1 MIAVKL
7 IGIEEQRQALFTSTT
22 SGPKKRERDA
32 RATVRAAAGPRP
44 VRCQEE
50 AGRSNNG
57 RSHELALLD
66 GSALYRRPGPAEK
79 SPAVRVLLAES
90 AGLIRA
96 GLRSLL
102 EREDD
107 IHVESVAAS
116 GEEAVSLASE
126 LRPDVVLMG
135 IRLAGIG
142 GLAATRRIVA
152 DPRLRQ
158 VRVVILTANE
168 CEEDLYGAL
177 RSGASGFMPL
187 DTDPVELIRAVRVVA
202 AGGAQLSPWAA
213 RRVLEAFAS
222 THEPKRSQPG
232 AFEELTMRERHVVS
246 LAARG
251 LTNGEIAQRLVVSPA
266 TVKTHV
272 SRAMLKLHARDRAK
286 LVALAYQT
294 GFVEL
299 RRALEATGPPNDSSP
314 PLPN

>member
-1 MIAVKL
+1 MVSAV
-7 IGIEEQRQALFTSTT
+7 
-22 SGPKKRERDA
+22 
-32 RATVRAAAGPRP
+32 AGPQP
-44 VRCQEE
+44 TRCQDQVES
-50 AGRSNNG
+50 SNHAFP
-57 RSHELALLD
+57 REVAILDRRALR
-66 GSALYRRPGPAEK
+66 RRPGSPETV
-79 SPAVRVLLAES
+79 PAVRVLLAES

-107 IHVESVAAS
+107 ILVESMAAS
-116 GEEAVSLASE
+116 GEEAVALASD

-135 IRLAGIG
+135 MRVGGIG
-142 GLAATRRIVA
+142 ALPATRRIVS
-152 DPRLRQ
+152 DPELRE
-158 VRVVILTANE
+158 VRVVILTADE

-177 RSGASGFMPL
+177 GSGASGYLPL
-187 DTDPVELIRAVRVVA
+187 DTEPVELVRAVRVVA

-222 THEPKRSQPG
+222 THEPQPPQPG

-251 LTNGEIAQRLVVSPA
+251 LTNSEIAEQLVVSPA

-299 RRALEATGPPNDSSP
+299 RRALEASGPPDDSSRR
-314 PLPN
+314 